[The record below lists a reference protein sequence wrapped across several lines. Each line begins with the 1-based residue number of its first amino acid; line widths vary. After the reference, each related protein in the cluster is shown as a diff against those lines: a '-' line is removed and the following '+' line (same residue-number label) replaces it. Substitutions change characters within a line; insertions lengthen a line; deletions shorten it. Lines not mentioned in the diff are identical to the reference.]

1 MSRGLRVLPVLA
13 TGVVLAVYCA
23 RTTGPA
29 TRRAVAV
36 APSESAR
43 PSLLEDLKAGDVLG
57 EWTVERIQLER
68 APNDTPELAV
78 DLQHKKGAGI
88 TVWVHRKENAPNPPL
103 TTERYALT
111 YGHARPGGPPPT
123 QDDFARAM
131 ALVAE
136 RIRRTEATAPIPDGL

>member
-1 MSRGLRVLPVLA
+1 VLPVLA

-23 RTTGPA
+23 RTSSPPV
-29 TRRAVAV
+29 RRPVVVA
-36 APSESAR
+36 AAESAR

-57 EWTVERIQLER
+57 EWTVERIGLER

-78 DLQHKKGAGI
+78 DLHHEKGAGI
-88 TVWVHRKENAPNPPL
+88 TVWVHRKENAVKPPL
-103 TTERYALT
+103 ETERYALT

-131 ALVAE
+131 ALVAA
-136 RIRRTEATAPIPDGL
+136 RIRRNEATAPIPDGL